1 MYKQKITQVF
11 TKTSW
16 MWTEALH
23 RPAEI
28 AIISLHYQ
36 NISVLKKPVPARFA
50 HVGNKHRKRVPRLQS
65 ILFKPLL
72 QESLITT
79 RTKFTRLTLLARP
92 LYNKHLKSKSGRSR
106 RRGEPWLDLPT
117 TRYTYTQVLF
127 YYQGAWLPLMIPTIF
142 FQAGNVKAELF
153 WNCPRR
159 NN

>member
-1 MYKQKITQVF
+1 
-11 TKTSW
+11 

-79 RTKFTRLTLLARP
+79 RTKFTRLTLLAP
-92 LYNKHLKSKSGRSR
+92 STTNTLKVKVVDPEGVASRDSTYLRHGIRIPKYYFIIKVRDCRSWYLLSFFKPEMSR
-106 RRGEPWLDLPT
+106 LSYFGTALVETINISLD
-117 TRYTYTQVLF
+117 
-127 YYQGAWLPLMIPTIF
+127 
-142 FQAGNVKAELF
+142 
-153 WNCPRR
+153 
-159 NN
+159 